1 MIHFRL
7 LLHIKSTHTCRDVQI
22 INVGTGFVFFYSF
35 FDIVFS
41 EYCSTWTRTP
51 TMSSDVVA
59 HSSTEDRH
67 TVDDEAYEPTYAEAF
82 PPLPAANATDRGE
95 PTSQA
100 PAPQWKKL
108 SLKTSTVTQVRGLT
122 F

>member
-1 MIHFRL
+1 
-7 LLHIKSTHTCRDVQI
+7 
-22 INVGTGFVFFYSF
+22 
-35 FDIVFS
+35 
-41 EYCSTWTRTP
+41 
-51 TMSSDVVA
+51 MSSDVVA

-82 PPLPAANATDRGE
+82 PPLPVANASDRGE

-108 SLKTSTVTQVRGLT
+108 SLKTSTVTQVRGPDVYLLT
-122 F
+122 AHHLYGRHVIRL

>member
-1 MIHFRL
+1 
-7 LLHIKSTHTCRDVQI
+7 
-22 INVGTGFVFFYSF
+22 
-35 FDIVFS
+35 
-41 EYCSTWTRTP
+41 
-51 TMSSDVVA
+51 MSSDVVA

-82 PPLPAANATDRGE
+82 PPLPVANASDRGE

-108 SLKTSTVTQVRGLT
+108 SLKTSTVTQVRGLN
-122 F
+122 FDVH